1 MNGGLYCAS
10 QASSPVLIRLG
21 AHTGGSVC
29 LGLQPLHVVAA
40 PPHRTPFCCESHFQ
54 GVRLWTNGLPSPGP
68 GSPLF
73 VPAASFPRCRRP
85 NGRSVFLVRLL
96 ERFAERREDAGPRGG
111 RRQTEHQGRVQAE
124 VVEVGVGWW
133 WWGGGLVWW
142 PAITFSDR

>member
-10 QASSPVLIRLG
+10 QASSPIVIRLG

-40 PPHRTPFCCESHFQ
+40 RFPPKPLCSESHSQ
-54 GVRLWTNGLPSPGP
+54 GAHQSTSGLPGLGP
-68 GSPLF
+68 GYPSDCF
-73 VPAASFPRCRRP
+73 SRTRSAVPTLPKSRSEQNR
-85 NGRSVFLVRLL
+85 RSVFLGRLL

-111 RRQTEHQGRVQAE
+111 RRQTKHQGRK
-124 VVEVGVGWW
+124 VEGE
-133 WWGGGLVWW
+133 LVWW